1 MAEDPMMV
9 QRSRPGRLIG
19 SIAPALLLAGIGL
32 SVVVYSVRLASHSVS
47 VEFLTYELVLSS
59 LRRHLEL
66 VAVSSIGALSVS
78 FPLGAMLTRL
88 RSDHAEVAIVKVLN
102 VAQTVPSIAILGL
115 SMGVLGLGFTTAVV
129 ALWLHALLPI
139 LHNTISGIRS
149 IDRKIIEA
157 AQGMG
162 MRSRR
167 VFLRIELPLSAP
179 VIMAGVRTAV
189 VYNVGSAALAT
200 LVGAGGLG
208 DLIVTGLSLHRMP
221 VLITGSVLT
230 ALLAVF
236 LDSLL
241 SKVQLLFNPAR
252 SSMAAPE

>member
-1 MAEDPMMV
+1 MI
-9 QRSRPGRLIG
+9 RITRPSRLIWG
-19 SIAPALLLAGIGL
+19 LAPAFLLAGIGL
-32 SVVVYSVRLASHSVS
+32 VVVIYLVRLASHSLP
-47 VEFLTYELVLSS
+47 VEFLTYDLVLSS
-59 LRRHLEL
+59 LMHHLEL
-66 VAVSSIGALSVS
+66 VAVSSIGALMVS
-78 FPLGAMLTRL
+78 FPLGALLTRL
-88 RSDHAEVAIVKVLN
+88 RSDRTEAVVVKVLN
-102 VAQTVPSIAILGL
+102 VAQTVPSVAILGL
-115 SMGVLGLGFTTAVV
+115 SMGVLGLGFKTAVV

-149 IDRKIIEA
+149 VDQKIIEV

-162 MRSRR
+162 MRPNR
-167 VFLRIELPLSAP
+167 VFLKIELPLSAS

-189 VYNVGSAALAT
+189 VYNVGSAVLAT

-208 DLIVTGLSLHRMP
+208 DLIVTGLSLNRMP

-241 SKVQLLFNPAR
+241 GEVQFLLNPR
-252 SSMAAPE
+252 GQPIVSTH

>member
-1 MAEDPMMV
+1 MARRFRHRFV
-9 QRSRPGRLIG
+9 WGL
-19 SIAPALLLAGIGL
+19 APLFLLSGIGVV
-32 SVVVYSVRLASHSVS
+32 VVVYSVRLASHSLS
-47 VEFLTYELVLSS
+47 VEFLTYERVLDS

-66 VAVSSIGALSVS
+66 VAVSSAAALAVS
-78 FPLGAMLTRL
+78 FPLGVMLTRR
-88 RSDHAEVAIVKVLN
+88 RSNRVEAAVVKVLS

-115 SMGVLGLGFTTAVV
+115 SMGLLGLGFTTAVV

-139 LHNTISGIRS
+139 LHNTISGIS
-149 IDRKIIEA
+149 SVDQKIIEA

-162 MRSRR
+162 MRSKR

-179 VIMAGVRTAV
+179 VIVAGVRTAV

-230 ALLAVF
+230 ALLAVC

-241 SKVQLLFNPAR
+241 GKVQLLLYPAGSPLATR
-252 SSMAAPE
+252 K

>member
-1 MAEDPMMV
+1 MV
-9 QRSRPGRLIG
+9 RWSRPGQVMWGL
-19 SIAPALLLAGIGL
+19 APVLLLAGMGL
-32 SVVVYSVRLASHSVS
+32 VVVIYSVRLPSRSLP
-47 VEFLTYELVLSS
+47 VEFLTYERVLSA

-66 VAVSSIGALSVS
+66 VAVSSIGAILVS
-78 FPLGAMLTRL
+78 FPLGALLTRF
-88 RSDHAEVAIVKVLN
+88 RSDRAESVIVKILS

-115 SMGVLGLGFTTAVV
+115 SMGVLGLGFNTAVV

-149 IDRKIIEA
+149 VDRKIIEA

-162 MRSRR
+162 MRSNR
-167 VFLRIELPLSAP
+167 VFLKIELPLSAS

-208 DLIVTGLSLHRMP
+208 DLIVTGLSLNHMP

-230 ALLAVF
+230 ALLAVV

-241 SKVQLLFNPAR
+241 GEVQFRLNPRGQPVAF
-252 SSMAAPE
+252 PQ

>member
-1 MAEDPMMV
+1 MV
-9 QRSRPGRLIG
+9 RISRPGRLLWG
-19 SIAPALLLAGIGL
+19 VAPAFLLAGIGL
-32 SVVVYSVRLASHSVS
+32 MVVIYSVRLSSHSLPA
-47 VEFLTYELVLSS
+47 EFLTYDRVLSS

-66 VAVSSIGALSVS
+66 VAVSSIGALMVS
-78 FPLGAMLTRL
+78 FPLGALLTRL
-88 RSDHAEVAIVKVLN
+88 RSDRAEAVIVKILN
-102 VAQTVPSIAILGL
+102 VAQTVPSVAILGL
-115 SMGVLGLGFTTAVV
+115 SMGVLGLGFKTAVL

-149 IDRKIIEA
+149 VDKAIIEA

-162 MRSRR
+162 MRPNR
-167 VFLRIELPLSAP
+167 VFLKIELPLSAS
-179 VIMAGVRTAV
+179 VIMAGVRTAM

-208 DLIVTGLSLHRMP
+208 DLIVTGLSLNRMP

-241 SKVQLLFNPAR
+241 GEVQSLLNPR
-252 SSMAAPE
+252 GQPS

>member
-1 MAEDPMMV
+1 V
-9 QRSRPGRLIG
+9 I
-19 SIAPALLLAGIGL
+19 
-32 SVVVYSVRLASHSVS
+32 YSVRIASHSLP
-47 VEFLTYELVLSS
+47 VEFLTYEGVLSS

-66 VAVSSIGALSVS
+66 VAVSSIGALVVS
-78 FPLGAMLTRL
+78 FPLGALLTRF
-88 RSDHAEVAIVKVLN
+88 RSNRAEAVIVKILS

-115 SMGVLGLGFTTAVV
+115 SMGVLGLGFKTAVV

-149 IDRKIIEA
+149 VDRKIIEA
-157 AQGMG
+157 AHGMG
-162 MRSRR
+162 MRSNR
-167 VFLRIELPLSAP
+167 VFLKIELPLSAA

-208 DLIVTGLSLHRMP
+208 DLIVTGLSLNRMP
-221 VLITGSVLT
+221 VLITGSILT
-230 ALLAVF
+230 ALLAVL

-241 SKVQLLFNPAR
+241 GGVQFLLNLRGHPIA
-252 SSMAAPE
+252 SPQ

>member
-1 MAEDPMMV
+1 M
-9 QRSRPGRLIG
+9 SRPGRLMWRF
-19 SIAPALLLAGIGL
+19 APVVLLAGIGL
-32 SVVVYSVRLASHSVS
+32 LVVIYSVRLPSHSRP
-47 VEFLTYELVLSS
+47 VEFLTYEGVLSS
-59 LRRHLEL
+59 LGRHLEL
-66 VAVSSIGALSVS
+66 VAVSSICALVVS
-78 FPLGAMLTRL
+78 FPLGAFLTRL
-88 RSDHAEVAIVKVLN
+88 GSGRAEAVVVKILS

-115 SMGVLGLGFTTAVV
+115 SMGLLGLGFTTAVV

-149 IDRKIIEA
+149 VDQKIIEA

-162 MRSRR
+162 MRPHR
-167 VFLRIELPLSAP
+167 VFLKIELPLSAS
-179 VIMAGVRTAV
+179 VIIAGVRTAV

-208 DLIVTGLSLHRMP
+208 DLIVTGLSLNRMP

-241 SKVQLLFNPAR
+241 GEVQFLLNPGR
-252 SSMAAPE
+252 SQ

>member
-1 MAEDPMMV
+1 MLRM
-9 QRSRPGRLIG
+9 SRPGRVMWRF
-19 SIAPALLLAGIGL
+19 APVVLLAGIGL
-32 SVVVYSVRLASHSVS
+32 LVVIYSVRLASNSLP
-47 VEFLTYELVLSS
+47 VEFLTYDRVLGS
-59 LRRHLEL
+59 LSRHLEL
-66 VAVSSIGALSVS
+66 VAVSSIGALVVS
-78 FPLGAMLTRL
+78 FPLGALLTRL
-88 RSDHAEVAIVKVLN
+88 GSGRAEEVIVKFLS

-115 SMGVLGLGFTTAVV
+115 SMGVLGLGFKTAVV

-149 IDRKIIEA
+149 VDQKIIEA

-162 MRSRR
+162 MRPHR
-167 VFLRIELPLSAP
+167 VFLKIELPLSAS

-208 DLIVTGLSLHRMP
+208 DLIVTGLSLNRMP

-241 SKVQLLFNPAR
+241 GEVQFLLNPRAQPIV
-252 SSMAAPE
+252 SAQ